1 MHPAEKLIDGFDH
14 RALAGFLADMKH
26 LIAERVENGPRRID
40 RGLRG
45 GTRHAANAVIDRKLE
60 IEWLD
65 RTVNDADASE
75 RDRVW
80 PDAVRAFK
88 VIPES
93 DGRVLRVVYVP

>member
-1 MHPAEKLIDGFDH
+1 M
-14 RALAGFLADMKH
+14 ADPSPK
-26 LIAERVENGPRRID
+26 RR
-40 RGLRG
+40 LVL
-45 GTRHAANAVIDRKLE
+45 TRHAANAVIDRKLE

-80 PDAVRAFK
+80 PDAVRASK

-93 DGRVLRVVYVP
+93 DGRVLRVVYVPEGKDVARVLTVVFDRGRRK